1 MDSFSLFVFFSSVI
15 SILTI
20 LSTIPKQLHMIRAES
35 DKRYRMVSWIM
46 LLGTFC
52 LVAINII
59 PLLYP
64 IFYKAPNERVFIDI
78 VILMNSLVALTL
90 GTLAHMMYKR
100 SKNGVPFTID
110 VVDNRTRSDDE
121 KSS

>member
-1 MDSFSLFVFFSSVI
+1 
-15 SILTI
+15 
-20 LSTIPKQLHMIRAES
+20 MIWAES

-52 LVAINII
+52 LIAINVI

-64 IFYKAPNERVFIDI
+64 LFYKAQNERIFINI
-78 VILMNSLVALTL
+78 VILMNSMVALTL
-90 GTLAHMMYKR
+90 GSLAHMMYKR
-100 SKNGVPFTID
+100 SKKGVPFTID
-110 VVDNRTRSDDE
+110 VVDNRTRPDDE